1 MYVCDLPKQVIISVS
16 TAGYTIIVVI
26 SDDNVHNQLPEI
38 SF

>member
-1 MYVCDLPKQVIISVS
+1 MWSSKTIIMCVS

-26 SDDNVHNQLPEI
+26 SDNNVDNHLPEI